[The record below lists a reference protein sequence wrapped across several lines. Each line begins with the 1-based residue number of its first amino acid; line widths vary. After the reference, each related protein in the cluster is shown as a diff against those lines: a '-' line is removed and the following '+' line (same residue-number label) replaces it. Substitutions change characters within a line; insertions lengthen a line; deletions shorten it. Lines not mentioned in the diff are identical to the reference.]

1 MAVPDME
8 LMPME
13 FTCNFQPQQ
22 IVSLQHEGAH
32 LYAEVIQVIES
43 RQMCWVRPLML
54 VFSDPLNPFLEPR
67 LYDLRSSSDLL
78 WPQEPFRSA
87 LDTEVIPLLQLLS
100 LKPQSNRELSA
111 TQQLDQFIHQ
121 VWHAHPT
128 LF

>member
-1 MAVPDME
+1 
-8 LMPME
+8 ME
-13 FTCNFQPQQ
+13 FTCDFQPRQ
-22 IVSLQHEGAH
+22 IVSLQHEGTH

-54 VFSDPLNPFLEPR
+54 VSSDPLNPSLEPR
-67 LYDLRSSSDLL
+67 LSDLRSSSDLL
-78 WPQEPFRSA
+78 WPKEPFRLA

-100 LKPQSNRELSA
+100 LKPQSNREPTG
-111 TQQLDQFIHQ
+111 TQQLGQFIHQ